1 MAIVSFELP
10 DELQGVTA
18 ADIQRA
24 ILNRLPENL
33 DKTEG
38 GFIWDMTMPTA
49 LEKAEV
55 LQFWLPLALMNS
67 FHMWATGRWLDY
79 CAHDC
84 GLSRHLATYSY
95 GDVEVVAT
103 EAVTFPAGFIFSV
116 PSEDSNPAIDFEV
129 VEAAAIDEPGTLTIR
144 VKAVESGT
152 NSNVPRNSISIMKNP
167 IRGVESI
174 NNPAA
179 TTGGTLPETDDSL
192 RQRID
197 DFYAGRGASFVGNR
211 KDYER
216 WAKEVAGVGYARCIP
231 LYAGANSVKLVI
243 ADANGDPA
251 NAEILAAVESYIFGT
266 GHDDINR
273 LAPVGVA
280 QWEVAAPTLTP
291 INYSLD
297 VKLAAGYT
305 LENVERLIRE
315 NLGKFYRTLADE
327 ENTFGELRYVAVSEQ
342 IFNTAGVADF
352 KHLRVN
358 NSRDNVT
365 FAVDEMPLT
374 GTVAL
379 TPY

>member
-38 GFIWDMTMPTA
+38 GFVWDMTMPTA

-84 GLSRHLATYSY
+84 GLTRHPATYSY
-95 GDVEVVAT
+95 GDVEVVTT

-129 VEAAAIDEPGTLTIR
+129 VEAAAIDEAGTLTIR

-174 NNPAA
+174 SNPAA

-231 LYAGANSVKLVI
+231 LYAGANSVKIVI

-273 LAPVGVA
+273 LAPIGVA

-297 VKLAAGYT
+297 IKLAAGYT

-358 NSRDNVT
+358 GSRDNVT